1 MKKALLII
9 LCVLFLGIAGYSG
22 YQIYLQLR
30 EYNEGEKSYDH
41 LAQYVQ
47 VEKMPEETEKVSNK
61 KEDEEELQEEV
72 INWPE
77 VDFEELRAINPDIIG
92 WIYIEGTYINYPIV
106 QGKDNDYYLYRLFD
120 GTSNRAGSIFLD
132 YQNQPD
138 FSDRHNI
145 VYGHHLKNDTM
156 FAALMKYQDQKFYE
170 EHPYAMI
177 LTPEKN
183 YKLEFFAGYVT
194 NTQDESWKLSFES
207 DEEYLTWIENAVKK
221 SSIESGIVP
230 SAEDRVLTL
239 STCAYDFDNARY
251 VLLGVLK

>member
-1 MKKALLII
+1 
-9 LCVLFLGIAGYSG
+9 
-22 YQIYLQLR
+22 
-30 EYNEGEKSYDH
+30 
-41 LAQYVQ
+41 
-47 VEKMPEETEKVSNK
+47 
-61 KEDEEELQEEV
+61 
-72 INWPE
+72 
-77 VDFEELRAINPDIIG
+77 
-92 WIYIEGTYINYPIV
+92 
-106 QGKDNDYYLYRLFD
+106 
-120 GTSNRAGSIFLD
+120 
-132 YQNQPD
+132 
-138 FSDRHNI
+138 
-145 VYGHHLKNDTM
+145 
-156 FAALMKYQDQKFYE
+156 LMKYQDQKFYE